1 MIKAL
6 FSISDSVLVKLTKE
20 DLRMISAALH
30 ESLQELKNENG
41 IHSRMGFSKAEVSAQ
56 HKNVLRIYRQ
66 LTEKRKAHL

>member
-1 MIKAL
+1 
-6 FSISDSVLVKLTKE
+6 
-20 DLRMISAALH
+20 MISAALH